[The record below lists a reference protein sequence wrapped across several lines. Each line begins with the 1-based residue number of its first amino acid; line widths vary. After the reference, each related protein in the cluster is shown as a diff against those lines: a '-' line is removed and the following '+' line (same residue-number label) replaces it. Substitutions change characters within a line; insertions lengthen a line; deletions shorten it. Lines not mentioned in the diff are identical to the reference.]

1 MPQEVITAP
10 IPGKIIK
17 VHVNAG
23 SHVKEGD
30 TICEIESMKMENPVL
45 ATVSGTV
52 SEISVTPD
60 EVVKT
65 GQTMATIEY

>member
-1 MPQEVITAP
+1 MPQEAITAS
-10 IPGKIIK
+10 IPGKVIK

-45 ATVSGTV
+45 ATVTGV
-52 SEISVTPD
+52 VNEISVTPD

-65 GQTMATIEY
+65 GQTIAIIEY